1 MGDYWLKFLRKV
13 LGNGNG
19 MNVMQY
25 LQTEIKPDITRLQ
38 KGHEHLTEMVAERPT
53 RTELDT
59 RLDRI
64 HKRIDTKQDK

>member
-1 MGDYWLKFLRKV
+1 MNWLKFLRKV

-25 LQTEIKPDITRLQ
+25 LQTEIKPSITGLQ

-64 HKRIDTKQDK
+64 HKRIDTKQDKQ

>member
-1 MGDYWLKFLRKV
+1 MNWLKFLRKV

-19 MNVMQY
+19 MSVMQY

-38 KGHEHLTEMVAERPT
+38 EGHEHLTGMVAERPT

-59 RLDRI
+59 QLDRI